1 MINSILYGP
10 LSLQPESDTIFYF
23 LVVCGFPRGVRK
35 TAHGMIREYHAA
47 AGKEVAMLPNNTF
60 LQGRY
65 QIIEQI
71 GRGGMGAVYKA
82 TDIRL
87 RTVVA
92 LKQTL
97 VEGEPLRRAFEREA
111 QLVAAL
117 RHSSLPRVSD
127 HFIDPQGQFLV
138 MEFIPGEDLGA
149 LLDLYKRPFHVADV
163 LRWADQLLDVLT
175 YLHTHDPQI
184 IHRDIKP
191 QNMKRTAGNDI
202 ILLDFGLAKGSAA
215 QTRVT
220 STGSIFGYTPHYAPL
235 EQIHGTGTDPRSD
248 LYSLGATLY
257 HLITN
262 QTPIDALSR
271 AGAKVN
277 DLPDPLL
284 PANVLNPD
292 VPPPV
297 AAVLHQAMA
306 QNANQRPPTAAA
318 MRAQLREAGQG
329 VAPPPAS
336 AKTILP
342 VPDTQATLLHI
353 PAVDD
358 TTSQRVGGSAPV
370 YSPATINNASNELAD
385 LRPGGNQQP
394 RRWWLWAL
402 LIGVP
407 LLLLIGASVFAM
419 TGQGQLLFAR
429 PTSTIALATSIAAI
443 APTAPIDPATPTLSS
458 AQISATS
465 DARINSAVNSTVV
478 AQTTSTALAAQQT
491 AAAATAQ
498 AVALQQT
505 AAAATAQV
513 AAIEQA
519 IQQTASAATAQ
530 AATIQQTAALAT
542 AHAADVAATEQM
554 AAQQTAAAKPT
565 RPIPP
570 TRTPGPTRTPKPTA
584 VPDTAG
590 QCRVSGGGNQL
601 KGSCSPGAAVAGASG
616 SCITGSVVARDGSAL
631 ESYLLFIDTGGAP
644 PEYRLERHNA
654 STFSQCGL
662 GAGTWGVAVA
672 AVNDQPMDGSEQ
684 GAHLVILRLSG
695 ADGEHFIVNFRQ
707 Q

>member
-1 MINSILYGP
+1 
-10 LSLQPESDTIFYF
+10 
-23 LVVCGFPRGVRK
+23 
-35 TAHGMIREYHAA
+35 
-47 AGKEVAMLPNNTF
+47 MLPNNTL

-111 QLVAAL
+111 QLLAAL

-127 HFIDPQGQFLV
+127 HFVDPQGQFLV
-138 MEFIPGEDLGA
+138 MEYIPGEDLGA
-149 LLDLYKRPFHVADV
+149 LLEQQKRPFDVADV
-163 LRWADQLLDVLT
+163 LRWADQLLDVLA
-175 YLHTHDPQI
+175 YLHTHEPPI

-191 QNMKRTAGNDI
+191 QNMKRTAGNNI

-215 QTRVT
+215 QTRAT
-220 STGSIFGYTPHYAPL
+220 SAGSIFGYTPHYAPL

-257 HLITN
+257 HLITD

-277 DLPDPLL
+277 DLPDPLA
-284 PANVLNPD
+284 PANVVNPN
-292 VPPPV
+292 VPAPV

-318 MRAQLREAGQG
+318 MRAQLQEAGKG
-329 VAPPPAS
+329 IAPPNTS
-336 AKTILP
+336 ANT
-342 VPDTQATLLHI
+342 VLHI
-353 PAVDD
+353 PAANPTLLHVPASD
-358 TTSQRVGGSAPV
+358 APRMADSTPA
-370 YSPATINNASNELAD
+370 YSPATTNTPTGVAD
-385 LRPGGNQQP
+385 ARRGGSQPP
-394 RRWWLWAL
+394 RRRVLWAL

-407 LLLLIGASVFAM
+407 VLLLIGAGVFAA
-419 TGQGQLLFAR
+419 TGQAQLLFAR
-429 PTSTIALATSIAAI
+429 PTTTIAPATSIAAI
-443 APTAPIDPATPTLSS
+443 APTAGVDPAATPALSS

-465 DARINSAVNSTVV
+465 DALINSAVNNTVV
-478 AQTTSTALAAQQT
+478 AQTTGTAIAAQQ
-491 AAAATAQ
+491 AAATVTAQ
-498 AVALQQT
+498 AEAIQQT

-513 AAIEQA
+513 VAIQQAIEQ
-519 IQQTASAATAQ
+519 TASVATAQ
-530 AATIQQTAALAT
+530 AATIQQTADRAT
-542 AHAADVAATEQM
+542 AQAAEAAATAQV
-554 AAQQTAAAKPT
+554 AAQQTADAKPT

-570 TRTPGPTRTPKPTA
+570 TRTPGPTRTPRPTA

-590 QCRVSGGGNQL
+590 QCRVSGGGNQI

-616 SCITGSVVARDGSAL
+616 SCITGSVVARDGSAFDSFL
-631 ESYLLFIDTGGAP
+631 VFIDTGGAP
-644 PEYRLERHNA
+644 PEYRLERHNS

-662 GAGTWGVAVA
+662 SAGTWGVAVA